1 MRFPP
6 LKPYSDVPAA
16 PAGQMAETDQYTR
29 ARAALSVS
37 LAGRPIDNRNLSG
50 HPSFGI
56 YGETYADVR
65 SPQHFV
71 MHPAIVDAV
80 ETTAVGLETAAT
92 HLPGRQSYAG
102 WDGESGA
109 TSPTAGAT

>member
-1 MRFPP
+1 VSLLPVLP
-6 LKPYSDVPAA
+6 PYSGATAA

-37 LAGRPIDNRNLSG
+37 LAGRPVDNRNLTG
-50 HPSFGI
+50 HQVFGI
-56 YGETYADVR
+56 YGVTYADVS

-71 MHPAIVDAV
+71 LHPIVKDAV
-80 ETTAVGLETAAT
+80 DTTAVGLETAAT

-109 TSPTAGAT
+109 TSPLGAA

>member
-1 MRFPP
+1 MANFPP
-6 LKPYSDVPAA
+6 LKPYADVGPA
-16 PAGQMAETDQYTR
+16 PAGQMAETDQSNH
-29 ARAALSVS
+29 ARAAFTVALQ
-37 LAGRPIDNRNLSG
+37 GRPVDNRNLSG
-50 HPSFGI
+50 HPTFGI

-71 MHPAIVDAV
+71 AHPAIVDAV
-80 ETTAVGLETAAT
+80 STTAVGIETAAP

-109 TSPTAGAT
+109 TSPVGSA